1 MKGRIKIK
9 PDALDWTLRCL
20 NSKMSIISPENKVIL
35 IKRFKSLAW
44 RLGGLG
50 AVALLNY
57 VATNLELFNLSP
69 QVVAML
75 ALVCGELTKYL
86 RVNLPTLRKSNNVG

>member
-1 MKGRIKIK
+1 
-9 PDALDWTLRCL
+9 
-20 NSKMSIISPENKVIL
+20 
-35 IKRFKSLAW
+35 
-44 RLGGLG
+44 LGGLG